1 MRSST
6 LIPLIFA
13 ASVMASPIMNT
24 VVDDIVQTAVVHEV
38 VTVYEGANQPA
49 PAQATSVV
57 VKVDAVQ
64 AQATPNAA
72 TSVTPVAAETSTPST
87 NGLPLT
93 YQPNLDPESTTYQ
106 GLVLL
111 NHNVHRGNH
120 SVPDLVYNSTL
131 ASYAEQ
137 IAKTC
142 IYSHSKYVYT
152 SRYPFS
158 HSHLCRAAG
167 DGNYGQNIGAGID
180 AGNIS
185 ALITNM
191 LYNNEIENYPLPYGQ
206 EDPDTSNFEKWGHF
220 SQIVWS
226 DTTSVGC
233 YTYDCS
239 PSGQSATQDCNANGQ
254 PYLANTDCGA
264 DGGTPAVFTVCNY
277 YPAGKNLLRG
287 PIGEL

>member
-1 MRSST
+1 
-6 LIPLIFA
+6 
-13 ASVMASPIMNT
+13 MASPIMDT
-24 VVDDIVQTAVVHEV
+24 VLDEIVRTAVVHDV
-38 VTVYEGANQPA
+38 VTVHEGANQPA
-49 PAQATSVV
+49 PTAATSVV

-64 AQATPNAA
+64 AQSPANTAS
-72 TSVTPVAAETSTPST
+72 SVAPVAAETSPPST
-87 NGLPLT
+87 TGLPLT
-93 YQPNLDPESTTYQ
+93 YQANLDTESATYQ

-111 NHNVHRGNH
+111 NHNIHRANH

-142 IYSHSKYVYT
+142 FYNHSK
-152 SRYPFS
+152 
-158 HSHLCRAAG
+158 AAG

-185 ALITNM
+185 ALLTNM
-191 LYNNEIENYPLPYGQ
+191 LYNDEIENYPLPYGQ
-206 EDPDTSNFEKWGHF
+206 DVPDGSQFEQWGHF
-220 SQIVWS
+220 SQMVWS

-239 PSGQSATQDCNANGQ
+239 PAGQPTTQDCNANGQ
-254 PYLANTDCGA
+254 PYLANTNCGP

-277 YPAGKNLLRG
+277 YPAGNVDGEYEAVKAPLGHGIVQMTENGLAG
-287 PIGEL
+287 PDL